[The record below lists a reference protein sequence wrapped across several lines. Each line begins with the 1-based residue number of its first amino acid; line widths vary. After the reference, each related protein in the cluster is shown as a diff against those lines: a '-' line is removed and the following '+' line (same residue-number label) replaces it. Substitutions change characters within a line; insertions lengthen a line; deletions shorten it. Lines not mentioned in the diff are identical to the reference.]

1 MFVAALERLL
11 AFFMSKN
18 RDNLDSD
25 QKPDPEGSAVFCS
38 LDALKAEPDLA
49 ARGAAA
55 YPTSLYS
62 RRGLEGSCQD
72 Q

>member
-1 MFVAALERLL
+1 MAALERLL

-25 QKPDPEGSAVFCS
+25 QKHDSEDTAMFCS
-38 LDALKAEPDLA
+38 LDAFKAESNLA
-49 ARGAAA
+49 AKGAAA

-62 RRGLEGSCQD
+62 RGVLEDSCQD